1 MIALDP
7 IQKKQVFLGLS
18 AAIGGFIA
26 VLSDIMQKGEAS
38 AVEQLANVLKIPS
51 YMWAAALLLIALS
64 VALSFI
70 YGAESNKKAFTT
82 GAGILAIMVT
92 VTPYNALPNLN
103 TTPFSNAEPS
113 TTKDV
118 GWLDR
123 LMIPDHVLAQ
133 TPVSSPAVGP
143 YTAELQPSDR
153 KPIGIAL
160 FLLIDP
166 ASGQAVRRS
175 RVQGNEL
182 KFYVNNTAYR
192 LRVQVDG
199 YQITEVNLPASPGT
213 FSVPLTPSSIPVSLQ
228 RLYR

>member
-1 MIALDP
+1 MIALNP
-7 IQKKQVFLGLS
+7 VQKKQVCLGLS
-18 AAIGGFIA
+18 AATGGFVA

-38 AVEQLANVLKIPS
+38 AVEQLANVLKIPT

-103 TTPFSNAEPS
+103 TTPSSNAQPP

-123 LMIPDHVLAQ
+123 LIIPNHVFAQ
-133 TPVSSPAVGP
+133 SSASPAMTGP

-153 KPIGIAL
+153 KPIGVAL
-160 FLLIDP
+160 FMLIDP

-175 RVQGNEL
+175 RVQGGEL
-182 KFYVNNTAYR
+182 KFYVTNTTYR

-199 YQITEVNLPASPGT
+199 YQITEVNLPLSPGT
-213 FSVPLTPSSIPVSLQ
+213 FSVPLTPSSVPISLQ